1 MAAGDNQAPVIIRKR
16 KKGHGHEHH
25 GGAWKVAYAD
35 FVTAMMAFFLILWLL
50 NATDEEKRSGLA
62 DYFAPTSFS
71 VSTSGGTGGLLG
83 GQTVTADGF
92 SQANSAPIS
101 VTVAVPPDI
110 ATLYPDEEP
119 LDGEQVE
126 ETGRLGEE
134 ALAEQLAEREEQAF
148 EEAAEKLRQAIE
160 AVPDLA
166 QLSDQ
171 LIIDQTPEGLRIQ
184 LVDQQDSS
192 MFPRGSAVPNEH
204 TRRLFGLV
212 SEAVA
217 QLPNRIAIA
226 GHTDATPFRT
236 EGGYGNWELSSDRA
250 LASRRALLGSGLP
263 AERVAYVVGKADQ
276 DPLLADDPTAS
287 QNRRISITL
296 LREARPGRRAS
307 AEGAEG
313 GAPTG
318 GTPAGDYSQ
327 NQAAPTRP
335 DLPSLLRN

>member
-16 KKGHGHEHH
+16 KKGHGHDHH

-101 VTVAVPPDI
+101 VTVAVPPDL

-119 LDGEQVE
+119 LDGEQRE
-126 ETGRLGEE
+126 EVGHLSDEE
-134 ALAEQLAEREEQAF
+134 LAAQLAEAEEQAF

-160 AVPDLA
+160 SVPDLA
-166 QLSDQ
+166 ALSEQ

-184 LVDQQDSS
+184 LVDQQETS

-212 SEAVA
+212 TEAVA

-226 GHTDATPFRT
+226 GHTDSTPFRT
-236 EGGYGNWELSSDRA
+236 DGAYGNWELSSDRA
-250 LASRRALLGSGLP
+250 LASRRALLDSGLP
-263 AERVAYVVGKADQ
+263 TERVAYVVGKADQ
-276 DPLLADDPTAS
+276 EPLIAEDPSAS

-296 LREARPGRRAS
+296 LREARPGR
-307 AEGAEG
+307 
-313 GAPTG
+313 
-318 GTPAGDYSQ
+318 
-327 NQAAPTRP
+327 QAASSPSSSGRDYTQTEDGLVRP